1 MKKWFAWFGLLCVVA
16 IILLVIGSSEGT
28 SSHNEGALEEAIAQR
43 NDATSEWV
51 SYSGE
56 VERLEEELDDV
67 STRLEIEEWAMGSN
81 TAKAKQLRQDKNRIQ
96 ASLDLATYKMEQA
109 SATMDHYSAVV
120 EELESGQE
128 ASGGGSGS
136 LTVFGIIV
144 GFAAVCCLI
153 AGFGSLAAQKE
164 EE

>member
-1 MKKWFAWFGLLCVVA
+1 MKKWFGWFGLLCVVA
-16 IILLVIGSSEGT
+16 IILLAIGSSEGA

-51 SYSGE
+51 SYSSE
-56 VERLEEELDDV
+56 VEELEEDMHNISIRLEAVERLG
-67 STRLEIEEWAMGSN
+67 AN
-81 TAKAKQLRQDKNRIQ
+81 TDTAKQLRQEKSRIQ

-120 EELESGQE
+120 EELESNQE
-128 ASGGGSGS
+128 TSGGGSGS

-144 GFAAVCCLI
+144 GLAAVCCLI
-153 AGFGSLAAQKE
+153 AGFGALAAQKDE
-164 EE
+164 E